1 MNTNRDVIF
10 HYQSVRKGRHTSE
23 SSNPYQQN
31 EDAIIEDWGTGIENY
46 ENFTTIS
53 PRKKQVRN
61 EISSCDKVNE
71 KIIGQKGMGKFILL
85 NLSNEH
91 KGESFSNN
99 EKLGMH
105 IVMTMDD
112 DSGGYEYMNGHLALP
127 HHGVKIVI
135 KKAKRTSESR
145 LVENLSKGFALR
157 IADGLLMMYK
167 FHYQKHLIQSNA
179 NSLM

>member
-71 KIIGQKGMGKFILL
+71 KGW
-85 NLSNEH
+85 
-91 KGESFSNN
+91 
-99 EKLGMH
+99 
-105 IVMTMDD
+105 
-112 DSGGYEYMNGHLALP
+112 
-127 HHGVKIVI
+127 
-135 KKAKRTSESR
+135 AKRNGQIHSFEFI
-145 LVENLSKGFALR
+145 K
-157 IADGLLMMYK
+157 
-167 FHYQKHLIQSNA
+167 
-179 NSLM
+179 